1 MENCYKQMNR
11 SLCCYGCF
19 MEKETVMLL
28 VLFLSPVICVRISDG
43 KVIGQDTTV
52 IYGEN
57 ATLLCHLTE
66 TDDDLTRIIWKKKT
80 RENPEET
87 PFFVIRPGGK
97 TEHKDGLMNRVQFI
111 GNFAEKNG
119 SIQLLRMRLLDEGIY
134 TCTFSLFPSGPLET
148 DINVIVF
155 ARPEVNIRGEA
166 PVAGYLEVKLASCFA
181 SNARPEAEVMW
192 RLGDLEN
199 SLRTE
204 TNHTINPDGTVTVVS
219 YLRGVPLKHLNKKN
233 IQCVVKH
240 NTQKDELVL
249 DYTINIHYP
258 PESVVIIPDSPKNA
272 KEFRCI
278 VDSNPEPTSYMW
290 TRESTYYYEGN
301 KLPVP
306 KLSPDINGLYICNAS
321 NQYGSSLGSLFI
333 SVHTESSTVC
343 WGLFGFVICCAVLVV
358 VVVIFRYKREW
369 IGVPQ
374 NSTDQETQDSREQ
387 QRQEDVQNESEM
399 ESLSDQRH

>member
-1 MENCYKQMNR
+1 MVKLNMLHYSFWK
-11 SLCCYGCF
+11 
-19 MEKETVMLL
+19 KETVILFV
-28 VLFLSPVICVRISDG
+28 VLSLSVICVRMSDG

-57 ATLLCHLTE
+57 ATLLCHPTE

-80 RENPEET
+80 RENPEGT

-97 TEHKDGLMNRVQFI
+97 TELKSGLINRVQFI

-181 SNARPEAEVMW
+181 SNAWPEAEVMW

-219 YLRGVPLKHLNKKN
+219 YLLGVPLKHLNKKN

-272 KEFRCI
+272 KEYRCV
-278 VDSNPEPTSYMW
+278 VDSNPEPTSYIW
-290 TRESTYYYEGN
+290 TRESTPYYEGN
-301 KLPVP
+301 KLPVT

-333 SVHTESSTVC
+333 SVHTESIDVF
-343 WGLFGFVICCAVLVV
+343 WGLFGFVCCAVLAVV
-358 VVVIFRYKREW
+358 VGVKFRYKREW

-374 NSTDQETQDSREQ
+374 RSSDEGAQFRFLNETATHTAALSEQRLGGQERAA
-387 QRQEDVQNESEM
+387 V
-399 ESLSDQRH
+399 